1 MSQDSGNSGVNNS
14 LSISDNVIVLEKQ
27 FKSKKCHTGEIQD
40 LIKISGSEF
49 LTSSND
55 MSFKIWDKDLQGCS
69 YTYETHEPLY
79 KMTITG
85 EKGDLL
91 ISALGEGNFMV
102 FGLKDNNQHDI
113 I

>member
-1 MSQDSGNSGVNNS
+1 M
-14 LSISDNVIVLEKQ
+14 
-27 FKSKKCHTGEIQD
+27 
-40 LIKISGSEF
+40 IKISPSEF

-69 YTYETHEPLY
+69 YTYETHEPLF
-79 KMTITG
+79 KMRITG
-85 EKGDLL
+85 EKNDLL

-102 FGLKDNNQHDI
+102 FGLDKKNQHDI